1 MKSIPISSHFQS
13 GIGKGSLLDSDP
25 LATKRIAMTLNQL
38 QQVCTIA
45 TFCQNRGDM
54 CTVLPLKY
62 CVAIVIEFV
71 VIRWLYRHHLENGCE
86 QYDFIATVVLRCDN
100 IDFRCN
106 SQEVLPPYRISL
118 RVGDNIATILL
129 RCHSHQLRCKR
140 FLYNAYEMSLYCHE
154 INLLLYMM
162 IVRGNNLLLQ
172 RFVFVGLTAQR
183 KGRIG
188 VEELYYLQLLI
199 SRGDKKIE
207 K

>member
-1 MKSIPISSHFQS
+1 M
-13 GIGKGSLLDSDP
+13 
-25 LATKRIAMTLNQL
+25 
-38 QQVCTIA
+38 
-45 TFCQNRGDM
+45 
-54 CTVLPLKY
+54 
-62 CVAIVIEFV
+62 
-71 VIRWLYRHHLENGCE
+71 
-86 QYDFIATVVLRCDN
+86 
-100 IDFRCN
+100 
-106 SQEVLPPYRISL
+106 PPYRISL

-188 VEELYYLQLLI
+188 VEELYYL
-199 SRGDKKIE
+199 
-207 K
+207 